1 MHAVIS
7 VYLVVPGK
15 LFFDPLMSHVV
26 TAVCGDCG
34 EILIVGYADSR
45 SVLTPEEANMLLSN
59 DSYRWHLDQ
68 DGNWYCPSCPLP
80 F

>member
-15 LFFDPLMSHVV
+15 LFFDPQWPNKV
-26 TAVCGDCG
+26 TAVCGDC
-34 EILIVGYADSR
+34 EKVLNVVYLDSR
-45 SVLTPEEANMLLSN
+45 SVLTPEDAAVLLPGPK
-59 DSYRWHLDQ
+59 YGWHRED
-68 DGNWYCPSCPLP
+68 DGNWYCPECPLP